1 MVSPGWARL
10 RPVNAD
16 LRRVVTVLTLAVAV
30 ALAVAGAWSIV
41 DHVRAADA
49 DRRTAVSVTIYVY
62 TVVFGVLLALGELAF
77 PPGIYQFF
85 GFLASSAGRAFF
97 LIFFASLAAS
107 AGWSADRGKPSA
119 ILMIAAGIAGILV
132 AVLALCYGR
141 DHGEPA
147 PLAAPD
153 YSTGAPARRGAQQ
166 ATPDSVI

>member
-16 LRRVVTVLTLAVAV
+16 LRRVVTVLTLVV
-30 ALAVAGAWSIV
+30 ALALAAAGAWSIV
-41 DHVRAADA
+41 DHFRTPQA
-49 DRRTAVSVTIYVY
+49 DRRTAVSITIYVY
-62 TVVFGVLLALGELAF
+62 TVVFGVLLALGELAL
-77 PPGIYQFF
+77 PPGIYAFF

-119 ILMIAAGIAGILV
+119 ILMIIAGFTGIVV
-132 AVLALCYGR
+132 AILALCYGR

-147 PLAAPD
+147 PLAAPE
-153 YSTGAPARRGAQQ
+153 YGGAAAGRGQQ
-166 ATPDSVI
+166 QNTPDSVI